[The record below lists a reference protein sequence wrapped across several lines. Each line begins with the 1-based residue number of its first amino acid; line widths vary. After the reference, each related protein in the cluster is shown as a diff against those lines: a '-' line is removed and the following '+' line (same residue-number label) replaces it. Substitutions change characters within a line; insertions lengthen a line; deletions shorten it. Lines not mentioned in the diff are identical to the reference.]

1 MTPLSGRTIAT
12 VGSGVMAEAMI
23 AGLLRG
29 ELVAPDQ
36 IVASHPRP
44 ERRDQLRAEYG
55 IRGVGDNLGA
65 GDGADVGLPLIKP
78 QMLDGLVREI
88 GPRLAIGQVV
98 LSVLAG

>member
-1 MTPLSGRTIAT
+1 MIHRAYLDREIESIAT

-44 ERRDQLRAEYG
+44 ERRDHLRAEYG
-55 IRGVGDNLGA
+55 IRVVGDNLEA
-65 GDGADVGLPLIKP
+65 IDGA
-78 QMLDGLVREI
+78 
-88 GPRLAIGQVV
+88 AIPPARGANRGGTPE
-98 LSVLAG
+98 SPG